1 MIVKLAYLTN
11 IPDSHHIVKKVCN
24 WQENATI
31 EHIFSHVYEM
41 GRIEVKYST
50 NTTFSVHYFINRR
63 NLQLTHAGRWDLIRT
78 YRNIVQNTADTL
90 QTTSTGKAILLGK

>member
-1 MIVKLAYLTN
+1 MSTKTTVLKLLLWLLCMIVKLAYLTN

-63 NLQLTHAGRWDLIRT
+63 NLQC
-78 YRNIVQNTADTL
+78 
-90 QTTSTGKAILLGK
+90 